1 MVTSASQPSYF
12 RLVPGD
18 INGFLGLVV
27 DNLSV
32 LGLLAGVLIGGY
44 GVPADIVFGK
54 MFPGTALGVL
64 VGDLVYTWL
73 AVRLARRTGRGDV
86 TAMPFGLDT
95 PSTIGMA
102 LLVLG
107 PAFAKF
113 RAAGLD
119 PTAAGLQ
126 TWYLGMAATA
136 AMGILKLL
144 LSFAGRTVRRRG
156 SDGRIAGLAGRH
168 RADVDRIFPH
178 GRSAAI
184 SSGRSAD
191 LGSRSVRIGRPRDP
205 LRSASRACFSRSWSA
220 PCFTT
225 ARATSVFS
233 ACRFRR
239 PVVPTLRLAFPHPDA
254 GIVHGFADLGDYL
267 ALIIPFSLLTVVGG
281 VNNTESARVAGD
293 DYDVR
298 SILLAEAAATLLAGL
313 AGGVAQTTPYI
324 GHPAFKEMGAR
335 SGYTLLTGVFV
346 GAGGMLGFLANLI
359 EFMPLAALA
368 PVLVFLA
375 LNITAQAFS
384 AVPARHA
391 IAVAISFFP
400 SIARLLT
407 IELSDPK
414 FVSPQRFAA
423 LMAAP
428 GTWLAYLERHRR
440 IGQRLHH
447 YRDHLGSIRGRNG
460 RAQAAIRGPLF
471 GVGRPAVL
479 FRDHS
484 LGALGRQRLCAAAV
498 GRRCAQCRDPILRG
512 LLCIGHCLGAAV
524 SAARSQL
531 SAEAGLARHGK
542 RRAGK
547 CQPFPTGRIGVL
559 T

>member
-1 MVTSASQPSYF
+1 MSARSPSTRRPQAATRHCSIVTSASQPSYF

-18 INGFLGLVV
+18 VNGFLGLVV

-32 LGLLAGVLIGGY
+32 LGLLAAVLIGGY

-64 VGDLVYTWL
+64 VGDLAYTWL

-107 PAFAKF
+107 PAYAKF

-119 PTAAGLQ
+119 PTSAGLQ

-136 AMGILKLL
+136 SMGILKLL
-144 LSFAGRTVRRRG
+144 LSFAGRTVRRVIPMAGLLGSFAGIALTMIGFFPMVDLLQFPMVGLLTLGLVLYALIARG
-156 SDGRIAGLAGRH
+156 SAPFGLPGVLFAVIVGTAFYYGAGHFG
-168 RADVDRIFPH
+168 F
-178 GRSAAI
+178 
-184 SSGRSAD
+184 
-191 LGSRSVRIGRPRDP
+191 LGMQIP
-205 LRSASRACFSRSWSA
+205 A
-220 PCFTT
+220 P
-225 ARATSVFS
+225 AM
-233 ACRFRR
+233 
-239 PVVPTLRLAFPHPDA
+239 PTLRLAFPHPDP
-254 GIVHGFADLGDYL
+254 GIFHGFAGLSGYL
-267 ALIIPFSLLTVVGG
+267 PLIIPFALLTVVGG
-281 VNNTESARVAGD
+281 VNNSESARVAGD

-298 SILLAEAAATLLAGL
+298 SILLAEGAATLLAGL

-346 GAGGMLGFLANLI
+346 GVGGMLGFLANLI
-359 EFMPLAALA
+359 ELVPLAVLA

-414 FVSPQRFAA
+414 FIAPQKFAA
-423 LMAAP
+423 LMTAPEHGLPALSVIVALGNGFIITATIWAAF
-428 GTWLAYLERHRR
+428 LVEMAENRLRSAAAYLAAGGTLCFFGIIHSARLDGGAYALWHLHGIER
-440 IGQRLHH
+440 
-447 YRDHLGSIRGRNG
+447 S
-460 RAQAAIRGPLF
+460 
-471 GVGRPAVL
+471 VGIQ
-479 FRDHS
+479 F
-484 LGALGRQRLCAAAV
+484 CAAYFVLAAAFLLLSLQKRTV
-498 GRRCAQCRDPILRG
+498 VRD
-512 LLCIGHCLGAAV
+512 
-524 SAARSQL
+524 
-531 SAEAGLARHGK
+531 AG
-542 RRAGK
+542 
-547 CQPFPTGRIGVL
+547 
-559 T
+559 

>member
-1 MVTSASQPSYF
+1 LATRASAPSYL

-18 INGFLGLVV
+18 VNGFLGLAV

-32 LGLLAGVLIGGY
+32 LGLLAAVLIGAY
-44 GVPADIVFGK
+44 SMPAEIVFGK
-54 MFPGTALGVL
+54 MFPGTAMGVL
-64 VGDLVYTWL
+64 VGDLTYTWL
-73 AVRLARRTGRGDV
+73 AVRLARRTGRSDV

-107 PAFAKF
+107 PAFARF

-136 AMGILKLL
+136 AMGVLKLL
-144 LSFAGRTVRRRG
+144 LSFAGRTVRRA
-156 SDGRIAGLAGRH
+156 IPMAGL
-168 RADVDRIFPH
+168 
-178 GRSAAI
+178 
-184 SSGRSAD
+184 
-191 LGSRSVRIGRPRDP
+191 LGSLAGIALTLIGFFPMVDLLQFP
-205 LRSASRACFSRSWSA
+205 MVGILSLGLVLYALVAKGA
-220 PCFTT
+220 VP
-225 ARATSVFS
+225 
-233 ACRFRR
+233 FRM
-239 PVVPTLRLAFPHPDA
+239 PGVLFAVIIGTLLYYGAGHFGFLGMQIPTPALPTVRLAFPHPDP
-254 GIVHGFADLGDYL
+254 GIFQGFAGLGDYL
-267 ALIIPFSLLTVVGG
+267 PLIIPFALLTVVGG
-281 VNNTESARVAGD
+281 VNNTESACVAGD

-346 GAGGMLGFLANLI
+346 GVGGMLGFLASLI
-359 EFMPLAALA
+359 ELVPLAALA

-407 IELSDPK
+407 IELSDSK
-414 FVSPQRFAA
+414 FVPPQRFAA
-423 LMAAP
+423 LMNAPEHGLPTLSVIVALGNGFIITATIWAAFVVEM
-428 GTWLAYLERHRR
+428 TDRRLRSAALYLAVGGALCFFGIIHSV
-440 IGQRLHH
+440 RLDGSA
-447 YRDHLGSIRGRNG
+447 YVLLQLSGVARDV
-460 RAQAAIRGPLF
+460 AVQFCAAYFVLA
-471 GVGRPAVL
+471 AVL
-479 FRDHS
+479 LLLS
-484 LGALGRQRLCAAAV
+484 LQGTGAPVAS
-498 GRRCAQCRDPILRG
+498 P
-512 LLCIGHCLGAAV
+512 
-524 SAARSQL
+524 RSD
-531 SAEAGLARHGK
+531 R
-542 RRAGK
+542 
-547 CQPFPTGRIGVL
+547 
-559 T
+559 

>member
-1 MVTSASQPSYF
+1 LAAKALQPSYF

-32 LGLLAGVLIGGY
+32 LGLLAAVLIGAY

-54 MFPGTALGVL
+54 MFPGTAFGVL
-64 VGDLVYTWL
+64 VGDLVYTGL
-73 AVRLARRTGRGDV
+73 AVKLSRRTGRRDI
-86 TAMPFGLDT
+86 TAMPFGIDT

-119 PTAAGLQ
+119 PTSAGLE
-126 TWYLGMAATA
+126 TWYLGMAATVS
-136 AMGILKLL
+136 MGVIKLL
-144 LSFAGRTVRRRG
+144 LAFAGRAVRRA
-156 SDGRIAGLAGRH
+156 IPMAGL
-168 RADVDRIFPH
+168 
-178 GRSAAI
+178 
-184 SSGRSAD
+184 
-191 LGSRSVRIGRPRDP
+191 LGSLAGIALTLIGFFPMVDLFQFPVVGFLTLGLVLYALIAKGPVP
-205 LRSASRACFSRSWSA
+205 LRMPGVLFAVLIGTIVYYGAGHFGLLGAATPA
-220 PCFTT
+220 P
-225 ARATSVFS
+225 SL
-233 ACRFRR
+233 
-239 PVVPTLRLAFPHPDA
+239 PTLRLAFPHPDP
-254 GIVHGFADLGDYL
+254 GIFRGFAELSNYL
-267 ALIIPFSLLTVVGG
+267 ALIIPFALLTVVGG

-298 SILLAEAAATLLAGL
+298 SILLAEAAATLLAGV

-346 GAGGMLGFLANLI
+346 GVGGMLGFLANLI
-359 EFMPLAALA
+359 EMVPLSVLA

-391 IAVAISFFP
+391 LAVAISFFP

-407 IELSDPK
+407 IELSDPR
-414 FVSPQRFAA
+414 FVAPQRFSE

-428 GTWLAYLERHRR
+428 EHGLPALSVIVALGNGFIITATIWAAFVVEMTERRLRSAALYLAAGGALCFFGIIHSVRLDGSAYLLPNLA
-440 IGQRLHH
+440 GAS
-447 YRDHLGSIRGRNG
+447 RDIAMQFCAGY
-460 RAQAAIRGPLF
+460 F
-471 GVGRPAVL
+471 VL
-479 FRDHS
+479 
-484 LGALGRQRLCAAAV
+484 AAA
-498 GRRCAQCRDPILRG
+498 
-512 LLCIGHCLGAAV
+512 LLLLSLQR
-524 SAARSQL
+524 SA
-531 SAEAGLARHGK
+531 GTNK
-542 RRAGK
+542 
-547 CQPFPTGRIGVL
+547 
-559 T
+559 

>member
-1 MVTSASQPSYF
+1 MVISASQPCYF

-18 INGFLGLVV
+18 INGFLGLAV

-32 LGLLAGVLIGGY
+32 LGLLAAVLIGGY

-64 VGDLVYTWL
+64 VGDLVYTGL

-119 PTAAGLQ
+119 PGAAGLQ

-136 AMGILKLL
+136 GMGILKLL
-144 LSFAGRTVRRRG
+144 LSFAGRTVRRVVPM
-156 SDGRIAGLAGRH
+156 AGL
-168 RADVDRIFPH
+168 
-178 GRSAAI
+178 
-184 SSGRSAD
+184 
-191 LGSRSVRIGRPRDP
+191 LGSLAGIALTLIGFFPMVD
-205 LRSASRACFSRSWSA
+205 LLQF
-220 PCFTT
+220 
-225 ARATSVFS
+225 
-233 ACRFRR
+233 
-239 PVVPTLRLAFPHPDA
+239 PVVGLLTLGLVLYALVAKGPAPFGLPGVLFAVMVGTLFYYGAGHFGFLGMQIPTPAMPTLRLAFPHPDP
-254 GIVHGFADLGDYL
+254 GIVQGFMGLGDYL

-335 SGYTLLTGVFV
+335 SGYTLLTGVFIGV
-346 GAGGMLGFLANLI
+346 GGMLGFLANLI
-359 EFMPLAALA
+359 ELMPLAALA

-375 LNITAQAFS
+375 LNITSQAFS

-414 FVSPQRFAA
+414 FVSPQKFAA

-428 GTWLAYLERHRR
+428 EHGLPTLGVIVALGNGFIITATIWAAFLVEMIERRLRSAAVYLASGGILCFFGIIHSVRSDGSAYLLPQLDGVAH
-440 IGQRLHH
+440 
-447 YRDHLGSIRGRNG
+447 SV
-460 RAQAAIRGPLF
+460 AIQF
-471 GVGRPAVL
+471 
-479 FRDHS
+479 
-484 LGALGRQRLCAAAV
+484 CAAYFVLAMV
-498 GRRCAQCRDPILRG
+498 LALLSLQRDR
-512 LLCIGHCLGAAV
+512 
-524 SAARSQL
+524 SAAPKL
-531 SAEAGLARHGK
+531 
-542 RRAGK
+542 
-547 CQPFPTGRIGVL
+547 V
-559 T
+559 